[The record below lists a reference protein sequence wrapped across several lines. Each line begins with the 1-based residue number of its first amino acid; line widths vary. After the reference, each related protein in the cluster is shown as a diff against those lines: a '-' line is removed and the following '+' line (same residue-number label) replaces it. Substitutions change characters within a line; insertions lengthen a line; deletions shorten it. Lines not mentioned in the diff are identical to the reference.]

1 MLDWLKNINKEYP
14 DFWKEYLSKFDK
26 KPQRIVVLDV
36 YLSGSNPAKDV
47 IFSFGA
53 IGVVDDK
60 IVISDTYETVIIQYK
75 YLHDNHLPNDFIAKS
90 NLTKNTE
97 AQAVEDLINFVGN
110 SVIVG
115 FQTQLDIDMINEALD
130 RIFCGR
136 LKNEVLD
143 IQLMHRKLHDDH
155 DKMTL
160 TDLFDFYKIP
170 YADEQSTLENAYNL
184 ALIYLKLKVKL
195 GIKI

>member
-160 TDLFDFYKIP
+160 TDLFNFYKIP
-170 YADEQSTLENAYNL
+170 YTDEQSTLENAYNL